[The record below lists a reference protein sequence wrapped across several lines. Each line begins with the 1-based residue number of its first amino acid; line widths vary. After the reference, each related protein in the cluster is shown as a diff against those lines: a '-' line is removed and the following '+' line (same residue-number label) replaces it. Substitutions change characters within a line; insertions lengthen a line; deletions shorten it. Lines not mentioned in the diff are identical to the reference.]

1 SPAAH
6 SGARAA
12 TRTRAGIPH
21 MYIET
26 VRIHIPPDG
35 AEAFEAAFASLAD
48 LLRRNNQCLTY
59 ELSRSVTA
67 PDTYAL
73 RIEWTP
79 DSDRIAGVRDGEHLG
94 PLLAELMP
102 YILGVDETFVTETT
116 DVGGEGGALRMP

>member
-1 SPAAH
+1 
-6 SGARAA
+6 
-12 TRTRAGIPH
+12 

-35 AEAFEAAFASLAD
+35 AQAFEAAFADLAG

-59 ELSRSVTA
+59 ELSRSVSN

-79 DSDRIAGVRDGEHLG
+79 DSDQIGGVRDGEHLT

-116 DVGGEGGALRMP
+116 AVGGEGGALLGPA

>member
-1 SPAAH
+1 
-6 SGARAA
+6 
-12 TRTRAGIPH
+12 

-35 AEAFEAAFASLAD
+35 AEDFEAAFASLAD

-59 ELSRSVTA
+59 ELSRSVSA
-67 PDTYAL
+67 ADTYAL

-79 DSDRIAGVRDGEHLG
+79 DSDQIGGVRDGEHLQ

-102 YILGVDETFVTETT
+102 YILGVEETFVTETV
-116 DVGGEGGALRMP
+116 DVSGEGGALRGLGN